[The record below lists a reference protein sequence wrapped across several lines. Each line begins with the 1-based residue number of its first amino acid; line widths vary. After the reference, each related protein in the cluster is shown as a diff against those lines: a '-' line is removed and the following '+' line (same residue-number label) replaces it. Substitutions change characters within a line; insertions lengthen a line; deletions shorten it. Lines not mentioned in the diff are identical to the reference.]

1 MKTIKNLFFSMATLV
16 ALSVSFTSCDAL
28 SDLTSKE
35 VEVEAPAIE
44 FSIGGTTTPGGSPQ
58 QKVGAAAADTVWYD
72 KEVDIST
79 KLNEELAKQGLKPA
93 NVKQFM
99 VTKSHLAL
107 GTTLITGSIDF
118 GVVNIFI
125 DGKHVCYGQFLVVP
139 GNTGV
144 SLTYKEPFS
153 IFEKFGAGKV
163 QLKITS
169 NRAKPTVKYDMK
181 LVNTYLT
188 KIALL

>member
-1 MKTIKNLFFSMATLV
+1 MKTIKKITLSFV
-16 ALSVSFTSCDAL
+16 ALVLVTFTFSSCDAL
-28 SDLTSKE
+28 SDALSKE

-44 FSIGGTTTPGGSPQ
+44 FSVGGEVAASAPM
-58 QKVGAAAADTVWYD
+58 QKVGAAVVDTVWYD

-93 NVKQFM
+93 NVKQLM
-99 VTKSHLAL
+99 VTKSKLAL
-107 GTTLITGSIDF
+107 AIPLTSGSNDF
-118 GVVNIFI
+118 GTVRIYI
-125 DGKHVCYGQFLVVP
+125 DGKLAASGLFFVTP
-139 GNTGV
+139 SV
-144 SLTYKEPFS
+144 SLVDLKYPEPFS

-169 NRAKPTVKYDMK
+169 NKGKPSVKYDMK
-181 LVNTYLT
+181 LVNTYLS